1 MNLKTICAILL
12 IFVLNSCAS
21 VPDIFVC
28 ADLDQ
33 STGYCAKTIADEE
46 KEVTG
51 QEWQDFKRLSLKI
64 SVDDWAQLKAYI
76 LKQCKK
82 NKQCNEI
89 NLNKK
94 FLVFEQAAFINE

>member
-1 MNLKTICAILL
+1 MILKIILGVL
-12 IFVLNSCAS
+12 FVLISSCATI
-21 VPDIFVC
+21 PDEFVC
-28 ADLDQ
+28 ADLDE
-33 STGYCAKTIADEE
+33 STGYCVKTISDEE
-46 KEVTG
+46 KEISG

-64 SVDDWAQLKAYI
+64 SVQSWANFKAYI

-94 FLVFEQAAFINE
+94 FLVFEQSAFVNE